1 MAGVFLFSY
10 GNNSPL
16 VDGFL
21 VEIASCLKFN
31 IKPMNKIVRKHFFF
45 LRHAET
51 VWNRRKLCQGQ
62 KDIPL
67 NKKGY
72 QEAKA
77 FATKSACLNFD
88 CIVSS
93 PLSRALETA
102 KEIHQVHSNASFYV
116 VPELS
121 ERCWGLLEG
130 ISSEEMYSIE
140 CLESND
146 PSYFPEKGVEP
157 RSVFRQRVIKG
168 ISIAQAFH
176 PHPLIVSHGRVFF
189 ELCHIL
195 GVPPILQIQ
204 NCQLMKINPIFNNWK
219 IHTM

>member
-1 MAGVFLFSY
+1 MGQ
-10 GNNSPL
+10 
-16 VDGFL
+16 
-21 VEIASCLKFN
+21 
-31 IKPMNKIVRKHFFF
+31 IVRRHFFF

-51 VWNRRKLCQGQ
+51 DWNNQKLCQGQ

-67 NKKGY
+67 SKKGY

-77 FATKSACLNFD
+77 FAATSTNFNFD

-102 KEIHQVHSNASFYV
+102 KEIHQVHSNASLYI

-140 CLESND
+140 HLESND
-146 PSYFPEKGVEP
+146 LSYYPEKGVEP
-157 RSVFRQRVIKG
+157 RCVFRQRVIKG
-168 ISIAQAFH
+168 ISIAQTLH
-176 PHPLIVSHGRVFF
+176 QHPLIVSHGRVFF

-195 GVPPILQIQ
+195 DVPPLLQIQ
-204 NCQLMKINPIFNNWK
+204 NCQLMKIDPIFNTWK
-219 IHTM
+219 IHII